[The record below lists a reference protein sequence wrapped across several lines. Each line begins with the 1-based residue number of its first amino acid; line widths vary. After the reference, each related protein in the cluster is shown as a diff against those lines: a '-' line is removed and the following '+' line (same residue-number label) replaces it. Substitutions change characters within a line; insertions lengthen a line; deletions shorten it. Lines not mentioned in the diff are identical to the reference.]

1 MLPTGLAPDCH
12 GAAGTLL
19 ALALSPAE
27 QPPDSGASQVLLLN
41 LDADAVACTDEP
53 SVARHP
59 GAPRSGGRITEPR
72 KVRNVNPAIRRTRAA
87 QPAPS
92 SSTR

>member
-1 MLPTGLAPDCH
+1 
-12 GAAGTLL
+12 
-19 ALALSPAE
+19 
-27 QPPDSGASQVLLLN
+27 
-41 LDADAVACTDEP
+41 VACTDEP